1 MNCETDFVARNEK
14 FQALVSST
22 TGAILAHSAPR
33 LKDMPPLNHH
43 RREVLSNIALENDT
57 KSLGDFIAESVG
69 YLSENILIARA
80 CTMTV
85 TKGLI
90 CSYTYNNLS
99 QPGPDVALGTY
110 AALLHLLPKERDEFD
125 SVEAAATLGR
135 QLCQHI
141 VGLNPLGLDEG
152 DEVKQSQALL
162 HQGFLLDNTITVGE
176 LLEKNGAQVNQFVRY
191 SVGETFSEL

>member
-22 TGAILAHSAPR
+22 TGSILAHTAPGLR
-33 LKDMPPLNHH
+33 DMPSLNHH
-43 RREVLSNIALENDT
+43 QREVLSNIALENDR

-99 QPGPDVALGTY
+99 QPGADVAMGTY
-110 AALLHLLPKERDEFD
+110 AALLHLLPKEQDEFG
-125 SVEAAATLGR
+125 SVEAAATLGK

-141 VGLNPLGLDEG
+141 VGLNPLGVEAG
-152 DEVKQSQALL
+152 GEVKQSQALL
-162 HQGFLLDNTITVGE
+162 HQGFLLDNTVTVGE

-191 SVGETFSEL
+191 TVGETFSGL

>member
-22 TGAILAHSAPR
+22 TGAILAHSAPGLR
-33 LKDMPPLNHH
+33 DTPSLNHH

-141 VGLNPLGLDEG
+141 VGLNPLGLNEG

-162 HQGFLLDNTITVGE
+162 HQGFLLDNTVTVGE

>member
-33 LKDMPPLNHH
+33 LRDTPSLNHH

>member
-22 TGAILAHSAPR
+22 AGAIFAHSAPG
-33 LKDMPPLNHH
+33 LIDVPSVNHH
-43 RREVLSNIALENDT
+43 RREVLSKIALENDT

-69 YLSENILIARA
+69 YLSENILIPRA

-85 TKGLI
+85 TKGFI

-99 QPGPDVALGTY
+99 QPGANVAMGTY
-110 AALLHLLPKERDEFD
+110 AALLHLLPKEQDKFD
-125 SVEAAATLGR
+125 SVEAATTLGR

-141 VGLNPLGLDEG
+141 VGLNPLGVDEG

-162 HQGFLLDNTITVGE
+162 HQGFLLDNTITVRE

-191 SVGETFSEL
+191 TVGETFSEL

>member
-33 LKDMPPLNHH
+33 LRDTPSLNHH

-110 AALLHLLPKERDEFD
+110 AALLHLLPKEQDEFD

>member
-22 TGAILAHSAPR
+22 TGAILAHSAPGLR
-33 LKDMPPLNHH
+33 DTLSLNHH

-141 VGLNPLGLDEG
+141 VGLNPLGLNEG

-162 HQGFLLDNTITVGE
+162 HQGFLLDNTVTVGE